1 MKNSLLTINI
11 LQAAVLN
18 SKILPTNY
26 RLILEEEA
34 ISRYSI
40 KNKWLQG
47 KKKSNEKPLK
57 VKTDPNYKGNSK
69 GGSASKYKKPLLSE

>member
-26 RLILEEEA
+26 RLVLEEEA
-34 ISRYSI
+34 ISRQQI
-40 KNKWLQG
+40 KNK
-47 KKKSNEKPLK
+47 
-57 VKTDPNYKGNSK
+57 
-69 GGSASKYKKPLLSE
+69 

>member
-26 RLILEEEA
+26 RLVLEEEA
-34 ISRYSI
+34 ISRQQI

-47 KKKSNEKPLK
+47 KKKSNEKPLGK
-57 VKTDPNYKGNSK
+57 LNKTDPNYKGHSK
-69 GGSASKYKKPLLSE
+69 TSATK